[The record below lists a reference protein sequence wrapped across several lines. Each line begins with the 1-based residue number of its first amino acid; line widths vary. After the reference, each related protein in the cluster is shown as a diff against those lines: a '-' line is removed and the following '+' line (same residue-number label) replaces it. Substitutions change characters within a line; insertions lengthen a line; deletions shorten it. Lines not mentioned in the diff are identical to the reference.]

1 MSEDEVQA
9 QAQAQ
14 PQAPA
19 APLVIPKSAPL
30 PPGANQVFRLLDRGP
45 MLWGLPVKAAGMIM
59 GGTSL
64 GFFVLKPIFGWPVAG
79 PWLLLGAATWAALG
93 FINAQDKIFIP
104 LMMLRFSVKLHP
116 RVTSFTRGTR
126 KLIVLE

>member
-1 MSEDEVQA
+1 
-9 QAQAQ
+9 
-14 PQAPA
+14 
-19 APLVIPKSAPL
+19 
-30 PPGANQVFRLLDRGP
+30 

-64 GFFVLKPIFGWPVAG
+64 GFFIIKPIFGWPFAA
-79 PWLLLGAATWAALG
+79 PWLLLGAASWATLG

-126 KLIVLE
+126 KLIVLK